1 MILLLTGALLDMYYE
16 MRLCSSETVV
26 VPYPIKIAIY
36 INVLKWG
43 STALYQWK

>member
-26 VPYPIKIAIY
+26 VPYPIKIAIL
-36 INVLKWG
+36 IFVIKWR
-43 STALYQWK
+43 SITLYQ